1 MFAPLELFIGLR
13 FAKSRRKGI
22 MAAFIS
28 LASFL
33 GIALGVMVLIIGLS
47 AMNGF
52 ERELNNRV
60 LSVIP
65 SAEINATY
73 ANIYNASEATSI
85 LSKQENV
92 LGASAVI
99 NIKALVSKD
108 NVYRAIQIKGIEPNL
123 EETVT
128 PISKFVTAKSLSSL
142 KDGNNIILGKKN
154 AERLHANIGDEI
166 DVYLSDVDKNTGK
179 TSIPKGIKFKVV
191 GFLEI
196 SGELDKLLAYIHIDK
211 AREILNYEKD
221 EATNIA
227 FKVTDNY
234 RARELA
240 YDAVKGMLK
249 EYKGSF
255 FVKPWTYSFGYLYQ
269 DIQMIRT
276 IMYLAL
282 IMVVGVACFNIVSSL
297 IMDVNEKRSEIAI
310 LLSMGY
316 SRSRI
321 LLTFIVQGSVSGTF
335 GVIAGTIIGTL
346 LSVNLTSVIQVIERI
361 CNVKLLNGD
370 VYFIDFVPS
379 EVCFSDVFLVAGIA
393 LILSVLAS
401 VIPSYISSKINPARE
416 LSSK

>member
-142 KDGNNIILGKKN
+142 KDGNNIILGKK
-154 AERLHANIGDEI
+154 
-166 DVYLSDVDKNTGK
+166 K
-179 TSIPKGIKFKVV
+179 
-191 GFLEI
+191 
-196 SGELDKLLAYIHIDK
+196 
-211 AREILNYEKD
+211 
-221 EATNIA
+221 
-227 FKVTDNY
+227 
-234 RARELA
+234 
-240 YDAVKGMLK
+240 
-249 EYKGSF
+249 
-255 FVKPWTYSFGYLYQ
+255 
-269 DIQMIRT
+269 
-276 IMYLAL
+276 
-282 IMVVGVACFNIVSSL
+282 C
-297 IMDVNEKRSEIAI
+297 
-310 LLSMGY
+310 
-316 SRSRI
+316 
-321 LLTFIVQGSVSGTF
+321 
-335 GVIAGTIIGTL
+335 
-346 LSVNLTSVIQVIERI
+346 
-361 CNVKLLNGD
+361 
-370 VYFIDFVPS
+370 
-379 EVCFSDVFLVAGIA
+379 
-393 LILSVLAS
+393 
-401 VIPSYISSKINPARE
+401 
-416 LSSK
+416 